1 MLKRILGTNVV
12 TAVTGTRSSS
22 AAGERGS
29 AFVISILVLFVLSV
43 LGLALMLTT
52 ATETDISVNYRWGEM
67 AFFNADAAL
76 EYGKNILA
84 SYAVLD
90 GDFRNALP
98 QPRGPTEMGPC
109 ASTDLLCGRPMD
121 ATACA
126 NPTAAGCR
134 DYQYFIDEAD
144 GTRIYIGRVLRD
156 PTTNAEI
163 QFDFR
168 DPNAGIRGDIDGDGT
183 IDIEGTITVWVRRP
197 MEGDSDYG
205 YDVADPAGTA
215 HDMVIL
221 TAEGTA
227 PNWLGAQGGRAGSLR
242 RLEMTVRIPSS
253 GTTGDQNADELAADD
268 TDAVMGSNAM
278 QQGDIGAGAGNSVQ

>member
-1 MLKRILGTNVV
+1 MLKRIPRTNA
-12 TAVTGTRSSS
+12 AVTGTPSSS

-52 ATETDISVNYRWGEM
+52 TTETDISVNYRWGEM

-98 QPRGPTEMGPC
+98 QPRGPADLGNKP
-109 ASTDLLCGRPMD
+109 TDALDCGDP
-121 ATACA
+121 AV
-126 NPTAAGCR
+126 AGCR

-144 GTRIYIGRVLRD
+144 GTRVYIGRVLRD
-156 PTTNAEI
+156 PTTNEEV

-168 DPNAGIRGDIDGDGT
+168 DPTNGIRGDIDGDGT
-183 IDIEGTITVWVRRP
+183 IDIEGTITLWVRRP
-197 MEGDSDYG
+197 MSGDADYG
-205 YDVADPAGTA
+205 YDDTGVVPEGLL
-215 HDMVIL
+215 HDRVIL

-227 PNWLGAQGGRAGSLR
+227 PNWLGAQGGRPGSLR
-242 RLEMTVRIPSS
+242 RLEMTVRIP
-253 GTTGDQNADELAADD
+253 TTGTSGDRYSDVTKGSD
-268 TDAVMGSNAM
+268 TDAVMGSDAA
-278 QQGDIGAGAGNSVQ
+278 QAGQTAATVQ

>member
-1 MLKRILGTNVV
+1 MLTRILKTNAL
-12 TAVTGTRSSS
+12 TALTGTPSSS

-52 ATETDISVNYRWGEM
+52 TTETDISINYKWGEM
-67 AFFNADAAL
+67 AFFNADAGL

-98 QPRGPTEMGPC
+98 QPRGSADLGNKPT
-109 ASTDLLCGRPMD
+109 DVLDCGDP
-121 ATACA
+121 AV
-126 NPTAAGCR
+126 AGCR
-134 DYQYFIDEAD
+134 DYQYFIDEPD

-156 PTTNAEI
+156 PTTNEEI

-168 DPNAGIRGDIDGDGT
+168 DPNVGIRGDIDGDGT
-183 IDIEGTITVWVRRP
+183 IDIEGTITLWVRRP
-197 MEGDSDYG
+197 LAGDSDYG
-205 YDVADPAGTA
+205 YDSAGGGAVAEGIE
-215 HDMVIL
+215 HDRVIL

-227 PNWLGAQGGRAGSLR
+227 PNWLGAQGGKAGSLR

-268 TDAVMGSNAM
+268 TDAVMGSEGMRDVSGGPA
-278 QQGDIGAGAGNSVQ
+278 ASVQ

>member
-1 MLKRILGTNVV
+1 MLKRILRTNAV
-12 TAVTGTRSSS
+12 TAVTGTPSSS

-52 ATETDISVNYRWGEM
+52 TTETDISINYRWGEM

-84 SYAVLD
+84 AYQLLD
-90 GDFRNALP
+90 GDFKNALP
-98 QPRGPTEMGPC
+98 QPRGPAGMGPC
-109 ASTDLLCGRPMD
+109 TPTDLFCGRPVD

-126 NPTAAGCR
+126 DPTADGCR
-134 DYQYFIDEAD
+134 DYQYFIDERD
-144 GTRIYIGRVLRD
+144 GTRIFIGRVLRD
-156 PTTNAEI
+156 PTTNEEV

-168 DPNAGIRGDIDGDGT
+168 VPDAGIRGDIDGDGE
-183 IDIEGTITVWVRRP
+183 IDIDGTITIWVRRP
-197 MEGDSDYG
+197 LEGDSDYG
-205 YDVADPAGTA
+205 YDDDGVLLEGLA
-215 HDMVIL
+215 HDIAIL

-227 PNWLGAQGGRAGSLR
+227 PNWLGAQGGRPGSLR

-253 GTTGDQNADELAADD
+253 GLTGDRYADELARND
-268 TDAVMGSNAM
+268 TDAATGSDAA
-278 QQGDIGAGAGNSVQ
+278 QGGVVRRTP